1 MYPFAQFHF
10 SKLTYNLLHFQRRV
24 SALFCVSIFY
34 GCFAIVVWLSG
45 HMPPYIIGGYM
56 ARQGR
61 RGGLPAGAC
70 RGNVPQTCKQNFLP
84 SVVASPGTR
93 TKGVFACP
101 APQKPPTPLWLC
113 VSVFFA
119 FYLFAHFSWLPL
131 FCSAFSVCF
140 LFWPL
145 FAMATRVK

>member
-1 MYPFAQFHF
+1 MMLHFEWSEKISPLVSFSGTSAVRHPRGYLCEMYPFAQFHF

-34 GCFAIVVWLSG
+34 GCFAIVVWLSW
-45 HMPPYIIGGYM
+45 HMPHYIIGGYM
-56 ARQGR
+56 AWHGR

-101 APQKPPTPLWLC
+101 AHRTTAHPREVRPL
-113 VSVFFA
+113 
-119 FYLFAHFSWLPL
+119 
-131 FCSAFSVCF
+131 
-140 LFWPL
+140 
-145 FAMATRVK
+145 